1 MLKLITMA
9 DFHNERDHFIKN
21 ITENQF
27 VCAAAGTG
35 KTTVLVKRYLEILLS
50 ETADCDQIIAIT
62 FTDKAANEMKE
73 RLRTELSRN
82 RAGFDTAKIASLI
95 EHLNI
100 APISTVH
107 SFCARILRDNVAEL
121 PFDPLFKICD
131 ETAEAILR
139 ERFMRKFL
147 DGKITERDPDLIV
160 LIQST
165 PLAEIAKLLNLIYEK
180 QAECAAILERYRN
193 ITATDFLTEIEK
205 VCRDYNYALLH
216 DYFNDPAVHEIVKQI
231 KSLNTNKTDDALQS
245 NFDIILNAS
254 AEVFDRQRI
263 PDSLWNGSLRK
274 ALSGGKRGAAA
285 IWGSDLEL
293 VRGIHSQLVEKF
305 KIIKDS
311 FISFDAETEKI
322 HTIYL
327 QSLTRLALNFLQEY
341 RTEMR
346 QKALLDFTGIETETE
361 SLLARRSPAI
371 VRYVRHFKHL
381 LVDEFQDI
389 NPIQYHIIK
398 LLREINPDLVT
409 FFVGDEKQSIYRFRG
424 AEVEIF
430 NTLREQSVVQ
440 TLATNY
446 RSGQTLMDF
455 YNFFFAQMLGTELP
469 AERYDVHYPQPIDA
483 FDNFISTEP
492 PVELILIN
500 EDEAFADR
508 QPAEKPTDE
517 SLEAKAV
524 AASIQK
530 LHKTEIVRE
539 KGKMRPAEFGDMTI
553 LLRSRTHQSK
563 FEEALRQTGIPFYVV
578 TGIGFYDQP
587 EVVDL
592 TNYLRVLLN
601 WHDEVALVGTL
612 RSPLVGLN
620 DATLTKLAKDG
631 KIREGI
637 EQFLKNEKEFGL
649 EANEAV
655 RLQGFYRNYT
665 ELSAQITQ
673 LSTAQLINQ
682 IVEKTHFTALLAGL
696 PDGAQKIANVKK
708 LIDQALEWEISES
721 LAPIDF
727 IRRIKIYRTRAV
739 REGEANLSAAKGDAV
754 TIMTIHAAKGLDS
767 QIVLVPLLA
776 GRINYQT
783 DRLLFHPKIGAAVA
797 LKTEESASYSF
808 HYQRLKQLEHSRTLA
823 EEKRLLYVAMTR
835 ARSYLVCSA
844 TLSGDSDNSDKSL
857 WDLSAAT
864 FSQAAE
870 NNLCRIEQLTKTEI
884 EQLSLPMGASA
895 VQPIKLS
902 DAEIQQIRVQI
913 QPLKPEPVIRK
924 LTATAFAEWTVAGE
938 EIPYNTPEQESD
950 LALSPLERGSLIHK
964 VFSWWDFQSLES
976 FQTMLMDLLRPH
988 RLSSTESQN
997 IIKEFSA
1004 WVERLQAEDNY
1015 LHERLNTAKNIQ
1027 REVEVVGLFNE
1038 TILEGKIDLLI
1049 ENSDR
1054 SLKII
1059 DFKSDR
1065 IANEPDEILLKKY
1078 NSQLDFY
1085 AFILARCA
1093 QRKVR
1098 EQALYFIRN
1107 GLLIAKQVTASD
1119 LDKTTANIRKFITD
1133 LNN

>member
-165 PLAEIAKLLNLIYEK
+165 PLAEIEKLLNLIYEK
-180 QAECAAILERYRN
+180 QAECIAILERYRN

-231 KSLNTNKTDDALQS
+231 KSLNTNKTDDALHS

-285 IWGSDLEL
+285 VWGSDLEL

-361 SLLARRSPAI
+361 SLLARRSSAI
-371 VRYVRHFKHL
+371 VRYVRHFKRL

-398 LLREINPDLVT
+398 LLQEINPDLVT

-440 TLATNY
+440 TLSTNY

-455 YNFFFAQMLGTELP
+455 YNFFFAQLLGTELP

-592 TNYLRVLLN
+592 TNYLR
-601 WHDEVALVGTL
+601 
-612 RSPLVGLN
+612 
-620 DATLTKLAKDG
+620 
-631 KIREGI
+631 
-637 EQFLKNEKEFGL
+637 
-649 EANEAV
+649 
-655 RLQGFYRNYT
+655 
-665 ELSAQITQ
+665 
-673 LSTAQLINQ
+673 
-682 IVEKTHFTALLAGL
+682 
-696 PDGAQKIANVKK
+696 
-708 LIDQALEWEISES
+708 
-721 LAPIDF
+721 
-727 IRRIKIYRTRAV
+727 
-739 REGEANLSAAKGDAV
+739 
-754 TIMTIHAAKGLDS
+754 
-767 QIVLVPLLA
+767 
-776 GRINYQT
+776 
-783 DRLLFHPKIGAAVA
+783 
-797 LKTEESASYSF
+797 
-808 HYQRLKQLEHSRTLA
+808 
-823 EEKRLLYVAMTR
+823 
-835 ARSYLVCSA
+835 
-844 TLSGDSDNSDKSL
+844 
-857 WDLSAAT
+857 
-864 FSQAAE
+864 
-870 NNLCRIEQLTKTEI
+870 
-884 EQLSLPMGASA
+884 
-895 VQPIKLS
+895 
-902 DAEIQQIRVQI
+902 
-913 QPLKPEPVIRK
+913 
-924 LTATAFAEWTVAGE
+924 
-938 EIPYNTPEQESD
+938 
-950 LALSPLERGSLIHK
+950 
-964 VFSWWDFQSLES
+964 
-976 FQTMLMDLLRPH
+976 
-988 RLSSTESQN
+988 
-997 IIKEFSA
+997 
-1004 WVERLQAEDNY
+1004 
-1015 LHERLNTAKNIQ
+1015 
-1027 REVEVVGLFNE
+1027 
-1038 TILEGKIDLLI
+1038 
-1049 ENSDR
+1049 
-1054 SLKII
+1054 
-1059 DFKSDR
+1059 
-1065 IANEPDEILLKKY
+1065 
-1078 NSQLDFY
+1078 
-1085 AFILARCA
+1085 
-1093 QRKVR
+1093 
-1098 EQALYFIRN
+1098 
-1107 GLLIAKQVTASD
+1107 
-1119 LDKTTANIRKFITD
+1119 
-1133 LNN
+1133 